1 MRVRSIRHSGQA
13 AGPSAAQPETS
24 VLPASLSERDAARY
38 IGMSAA
44 WLKKSRTKRFGLTA
58 DAPRYV
64 RAGARRVV
72 YRRVDLDEWQ
82 LRHLQ
87 PVSGVHTIQ
96 SAEPTS
102 APLARRDVAAGLT

>member
-13 AGPSAAQPETS
+13 HGPSTAQPESTI
-24 VLPASLSERDAARY
+24 LPASLSEREAARY

-44 WLKKSRTKRFGLTA
+44 WLKKSRTRRFRSTA

-64 RAGARRVV
+64 KAGARRIV

-82 LRHLQ
+82 LH
-87 PVSGVHTIQ
+87 HT
-96 SAEPTS
+96 TS
-102 APLARRDVAAGLT
+102 VGGNAASSAGLALTCA

>member
-1 MRVRSIRHSGQA
+1 MRVRSFRHAGQA
-13 AGPSAAQPETS
+13 PAASTAQPETS

-44 WLKKSRTKRFGLTA
+44 WLKKSRTRRFRSTS

-64 RAGARRVV
+64 RAGTRRIV

-82 LRHLQ
+82 LQ
-87 PVSGVHTIQ
+87 HTTSVGA
-96 SAEPTS
+96 SAAS
-102 APLARRDVAAGLT
+102 

>member
-13 AGPSAAQPETS
+13 AAPPTAQAETI

-44 WLKKSRTKRFGLTA
+44 WLKKSRTRQFKCSA

-64 RAGARRVV
+64 KAGARRIV

-82 LRHLQ
+82 LQ
-87 PVSGVHTIQ
+87 HTTSVGA
-96 SAEPTS
+96 SAGS
-102 APLARRDVAAGLT
+102 